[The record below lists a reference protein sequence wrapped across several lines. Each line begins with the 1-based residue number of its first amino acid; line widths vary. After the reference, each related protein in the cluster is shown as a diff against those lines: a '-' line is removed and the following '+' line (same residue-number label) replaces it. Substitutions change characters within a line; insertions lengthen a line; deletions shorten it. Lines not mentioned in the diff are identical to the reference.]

1 MELNTKAGSNGM
13 SRNVAEIKKNIV
25 EHLLWDSRIEGS
37 DIQVDVGDDLSV
49 TLSGTASSP
58 LVKQAAAEDAFAIP
72 GIAKV
77 ANTIEVEE
85 PVHGIRRTGAELQ
98 STLESVFAF
107 HRGLDRVKAVVEN
120 GTVHLSGSV
129 ENLWQKMRAEE
140 LASETAGSENIINA
154 LTVVPNST
162 PRDETIASGILSA
175 IERTG
180 KVDPEKLTVK
190 VRGGKVTLLGTLD
203 NWEELSAAY
212 SAAKYARGVI
222 SIDNQLRVA
231 GKA

>member
-1 MELNTKAGSNGM
+1 M
-13 SRNVAEIKKNIV
+13 SRDVAEIKKNIV

-49 TLSGTASSP
+49 TLSGTVSSP
-58 LVKQAAAEDAFAIP
+58 LVKQAAAEDTFAIP

-77 ANTIEVEE
+77 ANTIEVRE
-85 PVHGIRRTGAELQ
+85 PMHGARRKGEELQ
-98 STLESVFAF
+98 STLESVFTF
-107 HRGLDRVKAVVEN
+107 HRGLEKVKAVVED
-120 GTVHLSGSV
+120 GTVHLAGSV

-140 LASETAGSENIINA
+140 LASEIAGSEKIHST
-154 LTVVPNST
+154 LTVVPNRT

-175 IERTG
+175 MERTG
-180 KVDPEKLTVK
+180 KVDPKTLTVE
-190 VRGGKVTLLGTLD
+190 VRGGKVTLSGTLD

-212 SAAKYARGVI
+212 SAAKYALGVI

-231 GKA
+231 GKS

>member
-1 MELNTKAGSNGM
+1 M
-13 SRNVAEIKKNIV
+13 SREVAEIKKDIV

-37 DIQVDVGDDLSV
+37 DIQVGVDDDLSV

-58 LVKQAAAEDAFAIP
+58 QVKQAAAEDAFAIP

-77 ANTIEVEE
+77 ANTIEIRE
-85 PVHGIRRTGAELQ
+85 PAHGTQRKGEELQ
-98 STLESVFAF
+98 STLESIFAF
-107 HRGLDRVKAVVEN
+107 HRGLDTVEAAVED
-120 GTVHLSGSV
+120 GTVHLRGSV

-140 LASETAGSENIINA
+140 LASETAGSENINNS

-175 IERTG
+175 MERTG
-180 KVDPEKLTVK
+180 KVDPRKLTVE
-190 VRGGKVTLLGTLD
+190 VRGGYVTLSGKLNT
-203 NWEELSAAY
+203 WEELSAAY

-222 SIDNQLRVA
+222 DIDNQLRA
-231 GKA
+231 GRS

>member
-1 MELNTKAGSNGM
+1 M
-13 SRNVAEIKKNIV
+13 SRDVAEIKKDIV

-58 LVKQAAAEDAFAIP
+58 LVKQAAAEDTFAIP

-77 ANTIEVEE
+77 ANTIEVRE
-85 PVHGIRRTGAELQ
+85 PVHGVRRKGAELQ
-98 STLESVFAF
+98 SALESVFAL
-107 HRGLDRVKAVVEN
+107 HRGLDKVKAGVEDGVVS
-120 GTVHLSGSV
+120 LSGSV
-129 ENLWQKMRAEE
+129 ENLWLKMRAEE
-140 LASETAGSENIINA
+140 LASEMAGSEKINNE

-175 IERTG
+175 MERTE
-180 KVDPEKLTVK
+180 KVDPRKITVE
-190 VRGGKVTLLGTLD
+190 VRGGKVTLSGTLGS
-203 NWEELSAAY
+203 WEKLSAAY

-222 SIDNQLRVA
+222 SIDNQLRVM
-231 GKA
+231 GKS